1 MANRG
6 NRPGIL
12 RTNGAAFMSTD
23 ETVTV
28 VVTRKVKQGRE
39 PEYEDWLR
47 RLLEESKSMEGYL
60 GATVQKPAAGSSEY
74 TSIFRFDSVDNL
86 RKFEES
92 ELRAKYLREVIDYVD
107 EDAAW
112 KKFTGLEFW
121 FSPPKG
127 TVIPQPSRFRMA
139 LVMIVVVF
147 GLVLSIG
154 QLVGIIAAG
163 VPSFIRLFVTISIEI
178 FLMTYVL
185 MPHITRL
192 LAKWIYPTSK
202 TVVASN

>member
-1 MANRG
+1 
-6 NRPGIL
+6 
-12 RTNGAAFMSTD
+12 MSTN

-28 VVTRKVKQGRE
+28 VVTRKVKRGRE

-60 GATVQKPAAGSSEY
+60 GATIQKPAAGSSEY

-92 ELRAKYLREVIDYVD
+92 ELRAKYLREVVDYVD
-107 EDAAW
+107 TDAIW

-139 LVMIVVVF
+139 LVMIAVVF

-154 QLVGIIAAG
+154 QLVSMVAVG
-163 VPSFIRLFVTISIEI
+163 VPSSIRLFVTISIEI

-185 MPHITRL
+185 MPHITRV
-192 LAKWIYPTSK
+192 LAKWIYPSSN
-202 TVVASN
+202 TVVAAN

>member
-1 MANRG
+1 
-6 NRPGIL
+6 
-12 RTNGAAFMSTD
+12 MSTD

-28 VVTRKVKQGRE
+28 VVTRKVKRGRE

-60 GATVQKPAAGSSEY
+60 GATIQKPAAGSSEY

-92 ELRAKYLREVIDYVD
+92 ELRAKYLREVVDYVD
-107 EDAAW
+107 EDAIW

-127 TVIPQPSRFRMA
+127 TVIAQPSRFRMA
-139 LVMIVVVF
+139 LVMIAVVF

-154 QLVGIIAAG
+154 QIVGMVAAG
-163 VPSFIRLFVTISIEI
+163 VPSYIRLFATISIEI

-185 MPHITRL
+185 MPHITRV
-192 LAKWIYPTSK
+192 LAKWIYPPSK
-202 TVVASN
+202 TLVTAN